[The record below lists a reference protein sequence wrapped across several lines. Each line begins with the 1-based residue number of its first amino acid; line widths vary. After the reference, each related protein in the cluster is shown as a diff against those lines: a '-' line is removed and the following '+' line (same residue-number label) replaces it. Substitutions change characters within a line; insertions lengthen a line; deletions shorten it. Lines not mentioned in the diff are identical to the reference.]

1 MPLKRLIICLITLFF
16 ILPLVSFT
24 NNSNI
29 PPNRIRIIV
38 IDAGHGG
45 KFPGTVGKYSREK
58 EVTLKVA
65 LLLGKLI
72 EEKMKDVKVVYTRT
86 VDKDFVVSKNKT
98 LQQQVAEDLKIRIDF
113 ANKTKADLLISIH
126 CNAAG
131 PGPNR
136 TQVKGVETFVAGSA
150 RLNEQD
156 AALKQYAAL
165 EEEYKMEETAPS
177 DPAGAIMLSML
188 RNSLREQSVRLA
200 TFVQDEYVATGRV
213 NRGVQELSLAILRT
227 ATMPAILTEIG
238 FISNPEEEDYIN
250 SESGQNEIV
259 GCLLRAIQTYKKQ
272 AELE

>member
-29 PPNRIRIIV
+29 PPNRIRNIV

-45 KFPGTVGKYSREK
+45 IFPGTVGKYSKEK
-58 EVTLKVA
+58 NVTLKVA
-65 LLLGKLI
+65 LLLGKAI
-72 EEKMKDVKVVYTRT
+72 EENIKGVKVIYTRT
-86 VDKDFVVSKNKT
+86 IDKNFMPKQPT
-98 LQQQVAEDLKIRIDF
+98 DLKYRIDM
-113 ANKTKADLLISIH
+113 ANREKADLLISIH

-136 TQVKGVETFVAGSA
+136 TRVKGVETFVAGSE
-150 RLNEQD
+150 RLKEQD

-213 NRGVQELSLAILRT
+213 NRGVQELSLAVLRT

-238 FISNPEEEDYIN
+238 FISNPEEEEYIN

-259 GCLLRAIQTYKKQ
+259 GCLLRAIQAYKKQ